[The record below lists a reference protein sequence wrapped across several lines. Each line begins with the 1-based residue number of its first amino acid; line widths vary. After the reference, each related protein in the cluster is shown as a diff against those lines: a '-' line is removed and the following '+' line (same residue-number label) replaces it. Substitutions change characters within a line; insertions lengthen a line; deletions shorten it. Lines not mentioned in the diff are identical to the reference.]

1 MSPYSSQ
8 GWSSSGPIC
17 PHQTS
22 LLPPGQDPPPKAA
35 SSPLS
40 VWGECSVL
48 SHSQTPGK
56 AVAWGWGDEWGE
68 ALQGF
73 WGQAGWEVM
82 GQFPT
87 KVIREAYTCHFPDR
101 SGLSSAK
108 PLPLPH
114 PPPPAPSPVGLAL
127 SQRPGG
133 SGLTRR

>member
-56 AVAWGWGDEWGE
+56 AVAWGGGVC
-68 ALQGF
+68 QGTS
-73 WGQAGWEVM
+73 GGKLAGLLGTGW
-82 GQFPT
+82 
-87 KVIREAYTCHFPDR
+87 
-101 SGLSSAK
+101 
-108 PLPLPH
+108 
-114 PPPPAPSPVGLAL
+114 VG
-127 SQRPGG
+127 GHG
-133 SGLTRR
+133 SISN